1 MPQPDSNASRVRLIL
16 PPDRAF
22 LPAALACARETVAA
36 FGLSGLEAKR
46 FGLALEEVLINVID
60 HAFEDGPGEPF
71 ELGIGRAP
79 LGVEAVIL
87 EKGIPFDPA
96 ALPAYVPPSGPE
108 TEDVRGL
115 GLHLARTCLDEL
127 EFSLLG
133 AEGKKTRLYKHFP
146 PEDAPVRRLDGDRA
160 RPGRGKRRKVSY
172 AIRPFAPGDAINI
185 ARCAWRLHGY
195 TFYDENV
202 YRPERIQALNAGGWM
217 LSLIAATPDDEF
229 VAHGA
234 LVFENPTDLTAE
246 LTYLLRDFSLRAQ
259 NCTDDIVAELFA
271 LGRARNLAGITAHVV
286 ATHSHTQRMSSRQR
300 AVECGLELGCSQA
313 DWDFKWLEGVAA
325 QRISEVVYFIPL
337 HIPPA
342 RKLYPPARH
351 RDMVRSIYGRMGAPH
366 EFLAP
371 QTVSALPEES
381 TRLDVVVHHKAGN
394 AEITVLAIGP
404 DLTHALADQLSAL
417 TGQGVKHLWLSLDM
431 SDPATFAAGPE
442 LEALGFFFCGAHPGT
457 DGSDRIFLQR
467 YSGPPIDFEFIKV
480 ASDEA
485 LEILSHIKKQLQEL
499 L

>member
-1 MPQPDSNASRVRLIL
+1 MAQPDSNARRVRLIL

-22 LPAALACARETVAA
+22 LPAALACAHETLAA
-36 FGLSGLEAKR
+36 FGLPDPDAKR
-46 FGLALEEVLINVID
+46 FELALEEVLVNVID
-60 HAFEDGPGEPF
+60 HGFEDGPGDPF
-71 ELGIGRAP
+71 ELAIGSTA

-96 ALPAYVPPSGPE
+96 ALPAYVPPTGPE
-108 TEDVRGL
+108 AEEARGL
-115 GLHLARTCLDEL
+115 GLHLAQSCLDEL

-146 PEDAPVRRLDGDRA
+146 SGDAPARRQDEEQAQPR
-160 RPGRGKRRKVSY
+160 RGKRRNVSY
-172 AIRPFAPGDAINI
+172 AIRPFVPGDAINI

-202 YRPERIQALNAGGWM
+202 YRTERIQALNQGGWM

-234 LVFENPTDLTAE
+234 LVFEDPADQTAE

-271 LGRARNLAGITAHVV
+271 LGRSRNLAGVTAHVV
-286 ATHSHTQRMSSRQR
+286 TNHSHTQRMSMRQGV
-300 AVECGLELGCSQA
+300 VECGLVIGCSRA
-313 DWDFKWLEGVAA
+313 DWDFKWVEGATA
-325 QRISEVVYFIPL
+325 QRISEVSYFWPL
-337 HIPPA
+337 HMPA
-342 RKLYPPARH
+342 RTLYPPARH
-351 RDMVRSIYGRMGAPH
+351 RDMVRAIYGRMGAAH

-371 QTVSALPEES
+371 QTAPAPATGP
-381 TRLDVVVHHKAGN
+381 TRLDVLAHHKAGN
-394 AEITVLAIGP
+394 ADITVVAIGP
-404 DLTHALADQLSAL
+404 DLTHALAAQVSSL
-417 TGQGVKHLWLSLDM
+417 TGQGVEHIELSLDM
-431 SDPATFAAGPE
+431 ADPATFAAGPE
-442 LEALGFFFCGAHPGT
+442 LEALGFFFCGARPGT

-467 YSGPPIDFEFIKV
+467 YSGPPIDFEAIKL

-485 LEILSHIKKQLQEL
+485 QEILSHIKQQFQEL
-499 L
+499 S